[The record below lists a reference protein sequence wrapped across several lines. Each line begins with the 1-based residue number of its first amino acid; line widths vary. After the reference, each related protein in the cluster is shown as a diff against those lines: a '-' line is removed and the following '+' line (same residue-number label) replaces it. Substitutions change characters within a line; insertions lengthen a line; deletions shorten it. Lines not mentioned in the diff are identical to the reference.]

1 MMIRSAAA
9 ARAAARSDSE
19 SFVASDKNI
28 FDAMLREFDGAAR
41 LLGLD
46 PGIWKILT
54 HPKRQ
59 IIVSCPIQM
68 DNGQI
73 EVFTGYRV
81 QYNITL
87 GPAKGGIRYH
97 PDVSLDEVKA
107 LAAWM
112 TWKCAVAGIPFGGGK
127 GGVVCDPT
135 KMSRRELEALT
146 RRYVAEIIDAIGPE
160 KDVPAPDVNTNEQ
173 VMAWI
178 MDTYSMHVGQTT
190 TAVVTGKPIEMGG
203 SLGRREATGR
213 GVMIS
218 TREAAKHLGLDIN
231 RATVA
236 VQGFGNVG
244 SVSADLLGRLGA
256 KIVAVTDW
264 RGGVHNPQGLD
275 IDALLKWTAEHRTVA
290 GFPNADKLDVD
301 RIFELEVDVLIPAAI
316 ENQITSANASKIKAK
331 IIVEGANGPTTPD
344 ADNYLHDHGV
354 FIIPDILANAGGV
367 TTSYFEWVQDRYG
380 YFWEEREV
388 NDRLERKMV
397 EAFDNVLQT
406 SLKYKCDMRTAAYVV
421 AINRVAQVTKLR
433 GMYA

>member
-1 MMIRSAAA
+1 MAQ
-9 ARAAARSDSE
+9 
-19 SFVASDKNI
+19 DKNI
-28 FDAMLREFDGAAR
+28 FDAMLHEFDGAAR

-46 PGIWKILT
+46 PGLWKILT

-59 IIVSCPIQM
+59 IIVSCPVLM

-97 PDVSLDEVKA
+97 QDVTLDEVKT

-112 TWKCAVAGIPFGGGK
+112 TWKCAVAGVPFGGGK

-135 KMSRRELEALT
+135 KMSQRELEALT
-146 RRYVAEIIDAIGPE
+146 RRYIAEIVDAIGPE

-173 VMAWI
+173 VMAWV
-178 MDTYSMHVGQTT
+178 MDTYSMHVGHTT
-190 TAVVTGKPIEMGG
+190 TAIVTGKPIEMGG

-213 GVMIS
+213 GVMIT
-218 TREAAKHLGLDIN
+218 TREAAKHLGIDIKG
-231 RATVA
+231 ATVA

-244 SVSADLLGRLGA
+244 SVSADLLHEIGA

-264 RGGVHNPQGLD
+264 KGGVYNPAGLD
-275 IDALLKWTAEHRTVA
+275 VDGLIGWTTKNKTVA
-290 GFPNADKLDVD
+290 GFPKADPLEGPKL
-301 RIFELEVDVLIPAAI
+301 FELDVDVLIPAAL
-316 ENQITSANASKIKAK
+316 ENQITMANAPKIKAK
-331 IIVEGANGPTTPD
+331 IVAEGANGPTTPD
-344 ADNYLHDHGV
+344 ADNYLHDKGI

-388 NDRLERKMV
+388 NERLERKMV
-397 EAFDNVLQT
+397 EAFSRVLTT
-406 SLKYKCDMRTAAYVV
+406 SLKYKCDMRTAAYIV
-421 AINRVAQVTKLR
+421 AINSVATVTKLR